1 MPAKEYKLSDE
12 LTIKVFKRRTNRSL
26 RLSITPT
33 GHVRVTIPSWAPY
46 RAGYEFAKSRQDWIM
61 QQRIIPK
68 SLANGQAIGK
78 AHRLELIPSPSATKV
93 SSRLSQNVIA
103 VRYPMGMYDAEP
115 EVQSVARNASIKA
128 LRVQAEKLLPQRL
141 KLLAETHG
149 FEYHSVSVKRL
160 KGRWGSCDNHS
171 RIVLNLYLMQLPWEL
186 IDYVLLHELCH
197 TRVLK
202 HGPDFWNQMKS
213 VLPDTMILKKQLKSY
228 QPVLDGLG

>member
-1 MPAKEYKLSDE
+1 MPAKEYKLTEE
-12 LTIKVFKRRTNRSL
+12 LTIKVYKRRTNRSL

-46 RAGYEFAKSRQDWIM
+46 RAGYEFAKSRLEWIE
-61 QQRIIPK
+61 QQRVIPK

-78 AHRLELIPSPSATKV
+78 AHRLELVAAPSATRV
-93 SSRLSQNVIA
+93 SSRVSANVIA
-103 VRYPMGMYDAEP
+103 VRYPMGLSDAEP
-115 EVQSVARNASIKA
+115 EVQTAARNASIKA
-128 LRVQAEKLLPQRL
+128 LRSQAEKLLPQRL

-149 FEYHSVSVKRL
+149 FTYHSVSVKRL

-202 HGPDFWNQMKS
+202 HGPDFWDQMRD
-213 VLPDTMILKKQLKSY
+213 VLPNSAILKKQLRSY
-228 QPVLDGLG
+228 QPVLDGSG

>member
-1 MPAKEYKLSDE
+1 MPAKEYKLTNE
-12 LTIKVFKRRTNRSL
+12 LTIKVYKRRTNRSL
-26 RLSITPT
+26 RLSISPT

-46 RAGYEFAKSRQDWIM
+46 RAGYEFAKSRQAWIE
-61 QQRIIPK
+61 QQRVIPK

-78 AHRLELIPSPSATKV
+78 AHRLELIPTPSATKV
-93 SSRLSQNVIA
+93 SSRLSENVIA
-103 VRYPMGMYDAEP
+103 VRYPIGLSDSEP
-115 EVQSVARNASIKA
+115 AVQSAAQKASVKA
-128 LRVQAEKLLPQRL
+128 LRAQAEKLLPQRL

-149 FEYHSVSVKRL
+149 FEFSGVSVKRL

-171 RIVLNLYLMQLPWEL
+171 RIVLNLFLMQLPWEL

-202 HGPDFWNQMKS
+202 HGPDFWKQMEE
-213 VLPDTMILKKQLKSY
+213 VLPNTKILKKQLRSY

>member
-1 MPAKEYKLSDE
+1 MPAKEYKLTEE
-12 LTIKVFKRRTNRSL
+12 LTIQVFKRRTNRSL
-26 RLSITPT
+26 RLSISPT

-46 RAGYEFAKSRQDWIM
+46 RAGYEFAKSRQDWIE
-61 QQRIIPK
+61 QQRIVPK
-68 SLANGQAIGK
+68 SLSNGQAIGK
-78 AHRLELIPSPSATKV
+78 AHRLELTPTPSATKV
-93 SSRLSQNVIA
+93 SSRLSENVIA
-103 VRYPMGMYDAEP
+103 VLYPVGLSEAES

-171 RIVLNLYLMQLPWEL
+171 RIVLNLFLMQLPWDL

-213 VLPDTMILKKQLKSY
+213 VLPNTTVLKKELKTH
-228 QPVLDGLG
+228 QPVLDGSG

>member
-1 MPAKEYKLSDE
+1 MPAKEYKLTDE
-12 LTIKVFKRRTNRSL
+12 LSVKVFKRRTNRSL
-26 RLSITPT
+26 RLSISPT

-46 RAGYEFAKSRQDWIM
+46 RAGYEFAKSRQGWIE
-61 QQRIIPK
+61 QQRIVPK
-68 SLANGQAIGK
+68 SLSNGQAIGK
-78 AHRLELIPSPSATKV
+78 AHRLELMPTPSATRV
-93 SSRLSQNVIA
+93 SSRLSANVIA
-103 VRYPMGMYDAEP
+103 VRYPVGLSDAEP

-128 LRVQAEKLLPQRL
+128 LRAQAEKLLPQRL

-149 FEYHSVSVKRL
+149 FTYHSVSVKRL

-202 HGPDFWNQMKS
+202 HGPDFWDQMKD
-213 VLPDTMILKKQLKSY
+213 VLPNSTNLKQQLKSY
-228 QPVLDGLG
+228 QPVLDGSG